1 MRIAR
6 DESTPPERVT
16 VEPWYRL
23 AVCIVKP
30 ATALVFRRDE
40 RGQDRL
46 PRTGGCIVAVN
57 HISYADPFVAA
68 LFVHDAGRRPR
79 FMGKVSVFNI
89 PVIGRILRGAGQIP
103 VYRESA
109 DAAHALSAATD
120 AVRAGE
126 CVVIYPEATVTRDPD
141 YWPMSAK
148 TGVARLALATGAP
161 VIPLA
166 QWGAQEFLGRGGKP
180 RLGRRTKVQAR
191 AGAPVD
197 LSRWHGR
204 ELTAEV
210 LRESTS
216 AIMDALT
223 EVLAEIRGGRPTTER
238 YQPGPEERRGSRP
251 RHQRKSA

>member
-1 MRIAR
+1 M
-6 DESTPPERVT
+6 
-16 VEPWYRL
+16 EPWYRL

-30 ATALVFRRDE
+30 AVVAVFDRQYV
-40 RGQDRL
+40 GQDRI

-79 FMGKVSVFNI
+79 FMGKVSVFNL

-126 CVVIYPEATVTRDPD
+126 CVVIYPEGTVTRDPD
-141 YWPMSAK
+141 YWPMSGK

-161 VIPLA
+161 VIPVA
-166 QWGAQEFLGRGGKP
+166 QWGAQEFLGRSGKP
-180 RLGRRTKVQAR
+180 RLGRRTKVYAR
-191 AGAPVD
+191 AGDPVD
-197 LSRWHGR
+197 LSRWQGR
-204 ELTAEV
+204 ELTADA
-210 LRESTS
+210 LRDST
-216 AIMDALT
+216 AAVMDALT
-223 EVLAEIRGGRPTTER
+223 DVLAQIRGEQAPPER
-238 YQPGPEERRGSRP
+238 YHPKPEERRGSRS
-251 RHQRKSA
+251 RHQRRSA

>member
-1 MRIAR
+1 M
-6 DESTPPERVT
+6 
-16 VEPWYRL
+16 EPWYRL

-40 RGQDRL
+40 RGQDRI
-46 PRTGGCIVAVN
+46 PRTGGCIIAVN

-79 FMGKVSVFNI
+79 FMGKVSVFRI

-126 CVVIYPEATVTRDPD
+126 CVVIYPEGTVTRDPG
-141 YWPMSAK
+141 YWPMTAK
-148 TGVARLALATGAP
+148 TGVARIALATGAP
-161 VIPLA
+161 VIPVA
-166 QWGAQEFLGRGGKP
+166 QWGAQEFLGRSGKP
-180 RLGRRTKVQAR
+180 RLGRRTRVHAR
-191 AGAPVD
+191 AGEPVD
-197 LSRWHGR
+197 LSRWHGL
-204 ELTAEV
+204 ELTADT

-216 AIMDALT
+216 AVMDGLT
-223 EVLAEIRGGRPTTER
+223 GVLAEIRGEQPPATRYEPRPGER
-238 YQPGPEERRGSRP
+238 KGSRP